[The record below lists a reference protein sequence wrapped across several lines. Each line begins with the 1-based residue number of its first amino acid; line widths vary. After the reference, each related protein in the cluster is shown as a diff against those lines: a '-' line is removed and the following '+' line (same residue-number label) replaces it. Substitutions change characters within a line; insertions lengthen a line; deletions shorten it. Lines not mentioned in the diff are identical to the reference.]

1 MKLTKAQKILKKIN
15 ALLQSTENNGEK
27 LLPMERDLMLN
38 YLRQLYDIFLHAEV
52 SSESQGMLFSSPAE
66 EQRPQ
71 KDKPLRTTTPEPA
84 PEKKAAKLKE
94 SPKPEPEPQPEP
106 EPEPQPE
113 PEPEPQPEPQ
123 PKTATTPHKAQN
135 SPMSEELQELF
146 ELPVAKELSE
156 KLSALPVNDL
166 SKAMGLNEKIFTIKE
181 LFGDEQELFNKTID
195 QLNKLSSFDE
205 AKLILAQI
213 AQRFAWTDKKK
224 KKKAKNFI
232 KLVSR
237 RYK

>member
-1 MKLTKAQKILKKIN
+1 MKLTKAQKILKKVN
-15 ALLQSTENNGEK
+15 ALLQSIEDNDEK

-52 SSESQGMLFSSPAE
+52 RSEAQGMLFSSPAE
-66 EQRPQ
+66 EQLPQ
-71 KDKPLRTTTPEPA
+71 KDKPLRTTTPKPA
-84 PEKKAAKLKE
+84 PGEKAAKLKE
-94 SPKPEPEPQPEP
+94 APKPKPDPQPEPKPAPKPEPQPK
-106 EPEPQPE
+106 
-113 PEPEPQPEPQ
+113 PQ
-123 PKTATTPHKAQN
+123 PKTATTPHRAQTAQ
-135 SPMSEELQELF
+135 MSEELRELF

-166 SKAMGLNEKIFTIKE
+166 SKAMGLNEKIFTMKE
-181 LFGDEQELFNKTID
+181 LFGDEQELFNQTID
-195 QLNKLSSFDE
+195 QLNKLSSFEE
-205 AKLILAQI
+205 AELILAQL
-213 AQRFAWTDKKK
+213 AERFAWTDKKK